1 MPDFAPATTKL
12 PTSNAKADM
21 VSGSTVDFF
30 IQFWGVRSK
39 ISSPGKDTIRYG
51 GNTSCVEMCLG
62 KKRLIFDGGTG
73 LRVLGNKL
81 LSQMPV
87 EAHLFFTN
95 CHWDSIQGFPFF
107 TPAFIP
113 GNCFHIYGA
122 AASNGS
128 SMEQRLACQMQ
139 PPTFP
144 VPIQVMQS
152 ELQFYSFTS
161 GEKILLDDITV
172 ETATLNFLESSIGY
186 RVTWRGYSVVY
197 ATARSRNHKYID
209 DKLLRLAHQA
219 DLLILDAPDA
229 ISVEEALNSD
239 VLHWQDQLWQAGI
252 ATAKAADVKQV
263 VISRYHPD
271 YDDNFLDQ
279 MEAKIH
285 SVFPNLLL
293 AREGMI
299 MPIF

>member
-1 MPDFAPATTKL
+1 
-12 PTSNAKADM
+12 M
-21 VSGSTVDFF
+21 VTGSTVDFF
-30 IQFWGVRSK
+30 IQFWGVRGK
-39 ISSPGKDTIRYG
+39 ISSPGKNTIRYG
-51 GNTSCVEMCLG
+51 GNTSCVEMRVG

-95 CHWDSIQGFPFF
+95 CHWDNIQGFPFF

-128 SMEQRLACQMQ
+128 SMEQRLARQMQ

-152 ELQFYSFTS
+152 ELQFYSLTS
-161 GEKILLDDITV
+161 GEKVSLDDVTV
-172 ETATLNFLESSIGY
+172 EMVSLNSLQSSMGY
-186 RVTWRGYSVVY
+186 RVTWHGYSVVY
-197 ATARSRNHKYID
+197 ATARSLNHNRLD
-209 DKLLRLAHQA
+209 DNLLRLAYKA
-219 DLLILDAPDA
+219 DLLILDAPYR
-229 ISVEEALNSD
+229 ISADKTLNSD
-239 VLHWQDQLWQAGI
+239 VLHWQDEIWQTSI

-263 VISRYHPD
+263 VISRYNPD
-271 YDDNFLDQ
+271 YDDDFLDQ
-279 MEAKIH
+279 MEERIQSTFPSH
-285 SVFPNLLL
+285 SL

-299 MPIF
+299 VPIF

>member
-1 MPDFAPATTKL
+1 MPDFAPAATKL
-12 PTSNAKADM
+12 PTSHTKADM
-21 VSGSTVDFF
+21 VTGSTVDFF
-30 IQFWGVRSK
+30 IQFWGVRGK

-51 GNTSCVEMCLG
+51 GNTSCVEMRVG

-95 CHWDSIQGFPFF
+95 CHWDNIQGFPFF

-128 SMEQRLACQMQ
+128 SMEQRLARQMQ

-152 ELQFYSFTS
+152 ETTVLQSDF
-161 GEKILLDDITV
+161 
-172 ETATLNFLESSIGY
+172 
-186 RVTWRGYSVVY
+186 WRKSLTG
-197 ATARSRNHKYID
+197 
-209 DKLLRLAHQA
+209 
-219 DLLILDAPDA
+219 
-229 ISVEEALNSD
+229 
-239 VLHWQDQLWQAGI
+239 
-252 ATAKAADVKQV
+252 
-263 VISRYHPD
+263 
-271 YDDNFLDQ
+271 
-279 MEAKIH
+279 
-285 SVFPNLLL
+285 
-293 AREGMI
+293 
-299 MPIF
+299 